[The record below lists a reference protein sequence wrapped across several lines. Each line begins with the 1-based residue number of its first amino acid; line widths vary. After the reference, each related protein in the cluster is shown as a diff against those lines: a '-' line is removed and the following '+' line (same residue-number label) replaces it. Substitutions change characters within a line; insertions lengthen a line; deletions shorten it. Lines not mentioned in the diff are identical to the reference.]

1 MTAIFKKE
9 FKSYFTN
16 MIGYLFI
23 SSILIIVGIFAAY
36 NNLYLG
42 NTSFENTLSNVRFM
56 FVVLVPL
63 LTMSSFSVEKKQ
75 KTDQLLLTS
84 PASVPQIVAGKF
96 FAMTAVY
103 LIPVLI
109 LCLYPLIFSAYG
121 TVNFGAAYT
130 AILGLVLM
138 GMAMLAI
145 GMFLSSIT
153 ESQII
158 AAIVSIGAFLLIF
171 YFSAIANF
179 LPASAKTSLICMT
192 GLALLIGLL
201 LYALTKN
208 KNLAAWFMIAA
219 IAALVAV
226 YLIDP
231 TLMEGLFP
239 TLLTKLAIFSRVENF
254 LTGILDVTGIVY
266 YLSVMLF
273 FGLLTVQSIEK
284 RRWS

>member
-23 SSILIIVGIFAAY
+23 SAILIIVGIFAAY

-171 YFSAIANF
+171 YFSANF

-219 IAALVAV
+219 IAVLVAV

>member
-1 MTAIFKKE
+1 
-9 FKSYFTN
+9 
-16 MIGYLFI
+16 
-23 SSILIIVGIFAAY
+23 
-36 NNLYLG
+36 
-42 NTSFENTLSNVRFM
+42 M

-130 AILGLVLM
+130 AILGIVLM

-219 IAALVAV
+219 IAVLVAV

>member
-23 SSILIIVGIFAAY
+23 SAILIIVGIFAAY

-219 IAALVAV
+219 IAVLVAV